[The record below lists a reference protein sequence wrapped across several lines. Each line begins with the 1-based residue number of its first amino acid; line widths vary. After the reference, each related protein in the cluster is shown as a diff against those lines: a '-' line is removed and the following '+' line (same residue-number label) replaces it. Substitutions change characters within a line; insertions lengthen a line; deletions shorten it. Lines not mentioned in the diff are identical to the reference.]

1 MLNWENLSYS
11 INLDQLWKLDSTEK
25 LISKGKVWQSDDK
38 WKLLCKLDSTMCYIE
53 NHSIYMVLETTFHE
67 KVIEEDLIE
76 EKPEQL
82 WQRRFDWD
90 NDVGS
95 FSDYF
100 TLRNFET
107 SNLMTAISE
116 DGLETKGKYNKMD
129 IVLTCI
135 FVL

>member
-1 MLNWENLSYS
+1 MLNLSNS
-11 INLDQLWKLDSTEK
+11 IQFLDQLWKLDSAEK
-25 LISKGKVWQSDDK
+25 LISKGKVWQSNDT
-38 WKLLCKLDSTMCYIE
+38 WRLLSVEKDSTMYYIE
-53 NHSIYMVLETTFHE
+53 NHSIYMVLETTCHE
-67 KVIEEDLIE
+67 KVIEKDLIE

-116 DGLETKGKYNKMD
+116 HGLETKGKCK
-129 IVLTCI
+129 
-135 FVL
+135 

>member
-1 MLNWENLSYS
+1 M
-11 INLDQLWKLDSTEK
+11 DSTEK
-25 LISKGKVWQSDDK
+25 LISKGKVWQSNDA
-38 WKLLCKLDSTMCYIE
+38 WKLLFVEKDSTMCYIE
-53 NHSIYMVLETTFHE
+53 NQSIYMVLETTCHE
-67 KVIEEDLIE
+67 KVIEEDLFE

-90 NDVGS
+90 NDEGN

-116 DGLETKGKYNKMD
+116 HGLETKGR
-129 IVLTCI
+129 
-135 FVL
+135 

>member
-67 KVIEEDLIE
+67 KVIEEDLI
-76 EKPEQL
+76 KKNQ
-82 WQRRFDWD
+82 
-90 NDVGS
+90 NNCGKDVLIG
-95 FSDYF
+95 
-100 TLRNFET
+100 TMMKAT
-107 SNLMTAISE
+107 SQTISHSE
-116 DGLETKGKYNKMD
+116 ILKHQ
-129 IVLTCI
+129 I
-135 FVL
+135 